1 MHMTVVGS
9 VFAVILAT
17 FVPSDDWCN
26 HRVRIPI
33 QMPDAQLV
41 VAEDTEE
48 DEEFKFVRET
58 HTDVDDYT
66 TWSGFDFID
75 E

>member
-1 MHMTVVGS
+1 AMHMTVVGS

-26 HRVRIPI
+26 NRVRIPI

-48 DEEFKFVRET
+48 DEEFKF
-58 HTDVDDYT
+58 
-66 TWSGFDFID
+66 
-75 E
+75 